1 MKITN
6 YPNLPSINPQSLAGW
21 LKIGSFFR
29 YSIWEKVQFYYDL
42 DCQTYMCFPGTINA
56 VILEYVLCL
65 PVEYEI
71 WLLSDYFIK
80 CSLFWCT
87 EPDNPEIRR
96 TPATRFIMIIL
107 LRCCVCGQNIIFQS
121 FCKNN
126 RFAHIPFEGCTA
138 NSNISSNYVS
148 QWFQGSTMTVGP
160 LAGFALNL
168 YDRLHRHNIP
178 HKDLWIYQI
187 EMWWYIYLSLLFLRN
202 CWAWCWLNRSGTTS
216 LRQSYCTMSSLELSL
231 PTYLYVNIHLSVCL
245 SGSLFLSLCLYF

>member
-42 DCQTYMCFPGTINA
+42 DCQTSMCFPGTINA

-96 TPATRFIMIIL
+96 TLATRFIMIIL
-107 LRCCVCGQNIIFQS
+107 LRCCAFGQNIIFQC
-121 FCKNN
+121 FCL
-126 RFAHIPFEGCTA
+126 FAKTIDLHIFLLKVALQIPTFH
-138 NSNISSNYVS
+138 
-148 QWFQGSTMTVGP
+148 QTM
-160 LAGFALNL
+160 F
-168 YDRLHRHNIP
+168 H
-178 HKDLWIYQI
+178 
-187 EMWWYIYLSLLFLRN
+187 
-202 CWAWCWLNRSGTTS
+202 
-216 LRQSYCTMSSLELSL
+216 
-231 PTYLYVNIHLSVCL
+231 
-245 SGSLFLSLCLYF
+245 SGSKVPQWL